1 MTVITFSIA
10 CILSMPKQLIT
21 VYIGVLL
28 EESGSG
34 KFEVAFIWDA

>member
-10 CILSMPKQLIT
+10 CILSLPKQLIT

-34 KFEVAFIWDA
+34 KSEAVSVWGA